1 MAQQRLGGKY
11 RAGTS
16 RPAAGHVNSGK
27 VGQGVNGQEAQ
38 LCRRTRHCA
47 GQAVWRVVPDEVGL
61 TPQSQK
67 RRQPDRAGE
76 RGVAAPPTTEPR
88 ASCMFFFRN
97 CRELDFL
104 CPDLGVRHWL

>member
-1 MAQQRLGGKY
+1 MAQQRLGEQC

-27 VGQGVNGQEAQ
+27 ADGQEAQ
-38 LCRRTRHCA
+38 LCRRAGHFSA

-67 RRQPDRAGE
+67 RLQPDQAGE
-76 RGVAAPPTTEPR
+76 RGVAAPPTTT
-88 ASCMFFFRN
+88 ASCALSPLTIVTHAMFIQIS
-97 CRELDFL
+97 
-104 CPDLGVRHWL
+104 P